1 MAPHGYEENKKA
13 APYGI
18 LPVRGCFR
26 NVLTVV
32 FPVTNDDAAV
42 FLAADEAGGNGTD
55 LVPPVVVI
63 LIENK
68 AAAGD
73 AFGKGLLHDGTQ
85 R

>member
-1 MAPHGYEENKKA
+1 MAPHGYEENTKA

-26 NVLTVV
+26 NVLMSV
-32 FPVTNDDAAV
+32 FPVVDDNAAV

-55 LVPPVVVI
+55 LVPPGVVI
-63 LIENK
+63 LIEND